1 MDTNYFE
8 VVVCGP
14 DLTGLIAAALLS
26 RRGKRVLLC
35 GHDRQPATFAAGPFS
50 LAREPGLLPP
60 PDGEPVARV
69 MRELGH
75 NQVVRRRAPAL
86 QPGLQLVFPQ
96 HRIDVSNDPEALSA
110 ELRREFPGEAALVA
124 ETLTQLRNNSAV
136 LDPLLGSDITLPPDG
151 FWERRDVG
159 RIQSQLPPLDE
170 DWLAALPEVHPI
182 RAGVAGLA
190 ALSSG
195 FSPGDVTAMSQARAF
210 DSVRRGV
217 FRLGSGADLRALFAE
232 KLESFSGEVRER
244 LVPHELVW
252 KRGNVAGL
260 RQRQHGETIGLGHL
274 IWAGSA
280 ASLCAL
286 CGDLAPRR
294 LREIAAAVRPAC
306 FRYTLCLLVRP
317 EALPQGMGNRVL
329 SIRDPAKPIME
340 ENALQITVG
349 PPAPRQP
356 NRIPLWVECLVPA
369 SAAESLGY
377 LAVIRARVREE
388 ISRLL
393 PFHEQHLWVLA
404 SPHDG
409 LPPELGP
416 AAGDERQTTLDPLS
430 PTPMAPA
437 LSCDLPRMLGIG

>member
-1 MDTNYFE
+1 
-8 VVVCGP
+8 
-14 DLTGLIAAALLS
+14 
-26 RRGKRVLLC
+26 
-35 GHDRQPATFAAGPFS
+35 
-50 LAREPGLLPP
+50 
-60 PDGEPVARV
+60 
-69 MRELGH
+69 
-75 NQVVRRRAPAL
+75 
-86 QPGLQLVFPQ
+86 
-96 HRIDVSNDPEALSA
+96 
-110 ELRREFPGEAALVA
+110 
-124 ETLTQLRNNSAV
+124 
-136 LDPLLGSDITLPPDG
+136 
-151 FWERRDVG
+151 
-159 RIQSQLPPLDE
+159 
-170 DWLAALPEVHPI
+170 
-182 RAGVAGLA
+182 
-190 ALSSG
+190 
-195 FSPGDVTAMSQARAF
+195 
-210 DSVRRGV
+210 
-217 FRLGSGADLRALFAE
+217 
-232 KLESFSGEVRER
+232 
-244 LVPHELVW
+244 
-252 KRGNVAGL
+252 VAGL

-416 AAGDERQTTLDPLS
+416 AAGEERQTTLEPLS

-437 LSCDLPRMLGIG
+437 LSCDLPRMLGIGGAPHGTGIGNVSLASVENLPGLGNEGDFVSAWGVARLIAAPGQRPGGKRREILIEDS